1 MSSDKTYTFYLAGD
15 VELESVYDQEINVEP
30 QAQLSNVI
38 VTKADESGKGSV
50 KYVGQLVVPKGYT
63 VEECGL
69 IWSAMSPKTVP
80 VLYTYENGTLT
91 LPSISNCKIIY
102 TLNIIFYLGG
112 DVQHEK
118 REL

>member
-1 MSSDKTYTFYLAGD
+1 MMSGS
-15 VELESVYDQEINVEP
+15 
-30 QAQLSNVI
+30 
-38 VTKADESGKGSV
+38 KAPDFDAYGLQKLIDIAV
-50 KYVGQLVVPKGYT
+50 KAP
-63 VEECGL
+63 ER
-69 IWSAMSPKTVP
+69 
-80 VLYTYENGTLT
+80 LYTYENGTLT